1 MHIHATIEGIQY
13 QPFFERKLNEYDISH
28 LQEALQTDASFLLR
42 FPDSSQVAVSAWVSP
57 KRTRSYPFARVYD
70 TYGFQGKKLTLIP
83 VYKDEGFDGERDYL
97 QWDTVS
103 LMSLL
108 GVYVILGFYSHAE
121 KNPHYPNKITRQQ
134 MDIKFLLEQFH
145 AVMNYRSDALH
156 WNLVQTERLAEI
168 GRLACESYRAISE
181 RTGVKMHSF
190 EAVEKRLA
198 IFSAG
203 REKFISFSR
212 RMAQEAQEREFRTVQ
227 PKENL
232 KGKKAKITILNYLGG
247 EYHFTC
253 DEVEIH
259 ENSLLLIE
267 GKHSRDASLPSLS
280 DIKDGLL
287 KMILYANLKDVSLDG
302 TEYVPQPVLK
312 LTTGE
317 PLHETPQIME
327 TLNILLREARANGF
341 WVMLNENLIGSDER

>member
-13 QPFFERKLNEYDISH
+13 RPFFERKLNEYDISH
-28 LQEALQTDASFLLR
+28 LQEALQMDASFLLR
-42 FPDSSQVAVSAWVSP
+42 FPDSSRVAVSTWVSP

-70 TYGFQGKKLTLIP
+70 TYGFQGKKITLIP
-83 VYKDEGFDGERDYL
+83 VYKDEGFDGDRDYL

-108 GVYVILGFYSHAE
+108 GVYVILGFYVYAE
-121 KNPHYPNKITRQQ
+121 KKPDYPNKITNQQ
-134 MDIKFLLEQFH
+134 MDINFLLEQFH
-145 AVMNYRSDALH
+145 AVLNYRSDALH
-156 WNLVQTERLAEI
+156 WNLAQTDRLGQI
-168 GRLACESYRAISE
+168 GRLACESYRAISQ

-190 EAVEKRLA
+190 EAVEKRLEV
-198 IFSAG
+198 FSAG
-203 REKFISFSR
+203 RERFISFSR
-212 RMAQEAQEREFRTVQ
+212 KMAQEAQEREFRTIQ

-232 KGKKAKITILNYLGG
+232 KGEKAKITILNYLGG

-253 DEVEIH
+253 DQVETR
-259 ENSLLLIE
+259 ESRLLLIE
-267 GKHSRDASLPSLS
+267 GKHSKGASLPSLS

-287 KMILYANLKDVSLDG
+287 KMILYSNLKDVSLDG
-302 TEYVPQPVLK
+302 TKYVPQPVLK

-317 PLHETPQIME
+317 PLHETPQTVE